1 MSRILL
7 RFEAESPEAR
17 TAHVTI
23 DNAAKL
29 NTLTPILLEELTRTL
44 GQLAGDAGLRAIVL
58 AGSGKRAFIG
68 GADIGTMAALD
79 PATAPGFIGLI
90 HDCCRTI
97 RGAPM
102 PVIARL
108 DGFVLGAGMEIA
120 AACDLRIAAATAQFG
135 MPEVKLGIPSVVE
148 AALLPGLIGWGRTR
162 QMLLLGELYS
172 AKELE
177 AWGFL
182 NLVTSPDE
190 LDAGLETVLQALYS
204 AGPQAVQ
211 QQKRLIAAWEDL
223 ALSEAIDAGVPAFA
237 AAFASDEPQRLM
249 RAFQARRHN
258 PET

>member
-29 NTLTPILLEELTRTL
+29 NTLTPALLEALTRTL
-44 GQLAGDAGLRAIVL
+44 TQLAGDSGLRAIVL
-58 AGSGKRAFIG
+58 AGSGRRAFIG
-68 GADIGTMAALD
+68 GADIDTMAGLE
-79 PATAPGFIGLI
+79 PATAPGFIRLI
-90 HDCCRTI
+90 HECCRTI

-102 PVIARL
+102 PVIARM

-120 AACDLRIAAATAQFG
+120 AACDLRIAAETAQFG

-162 QMLLLGELYS
+162 QMLLLGEVYG
-172 AKELE
+172 ARELE

-182 NLVTSPDE
+182 NLVTPADA
-190 LDAGLETVLQALYS
+190 LDAGLETLLQALYT
-204 AGPQAVQ
+204 AGPGAVR

-223 ALSEAIDAGVPAFA
+223 ALSAAIDAGIPAFA
-237 AAFASDEPQRLM
+237 QAFESDEPQSLM
-249 RAFQARRHN
+249 RAFQARRRN
-258 PET
+258 PES